1 MIREWHLLDT
11 GYCTVQR
18 RFAFGDGRGKAKC
31 HAVCGLLRHETQGW
45 LLFDTGYA
53 PRVYAAT
60 RVLPYSLYRRATP
73 FHVGAEEAALNQLTR
88 FGLSARNIET
98 VIVSHFHAD
107 HIGGLCDFPDARFVC
122 DRSGYE
128 TVAHRRGFD
137 AVRRAYLPDLMPDDF
152 VSRAIWWED
161 LPFADSIPCF
171 SEPRDLFGDG
181 SCLIVPLPGHA
192 SGQIGLVA
200 RTRDGQTL
208 FFAAD
213 ATYTARAIREN
224 VPFHPITRL
233 FTDDPVAANDTRKA
247 LHAYHRACPETLL
260 LPTHCPKVHAL
271 CSR

>member
-1 MIREWHLLDT
+1 MITEWHLLDT

-45 LLFDTGYA
+45 VLFDTGYA

-60 RVLPYSLYRRATP
+60 RAFPYSLYRWATP
-73 FHVGAEEAALNQLTR
+73 FYVGEEQAVASQLTR
-88 FGLSARNIET
+88 FGLSAHDIKT
-98 VIVSHFHAD
+98 VIASHFHAD
-107 HIGGLCDFPDARFVC
+107 HIGGLRDFSGARFVC
-122 DRSGYE
+122 DRAGCE

-152 VSRAIWWED
+152 ASRTVWTES
-161 LPFADSIPCF
+161 LPNGDPIPGF
-171 SEPRDLFGDG
+171 PDTRDLFGDG
-181 SCLIVPLPGHA
+181 SCLLVSLPGHA
-192 SGQIGLVA
+192 AGQTGLVA
-200 RTRDGQTL
+200 RTRDERTL
-208 FFAAD
+208 FFVAD

-224 VPFHPITRL
+224 IPFHPITRL
-233 FTDDPVAANDTRKA
+233 FTDDPTAANETRQA
-247 LHAYHRACPETLL
+247 LHTYHRACPDTSL